1 MEKPHGRRAYT
12 SYHQSGRRFN
22 LAISNL
28 LPLKEET
35 GIYFVTT
42 IKKSSVYV
50 VAKIIPLYLILMGV
64 TGSSI
69 HTGLNILPYLY
80 HFIMLFL
87 FLIFSLKNRENRGY
101 VANGLKF
108 QKVRFDFMNAKAT
121 DYTTILPTGKENAIS
136 TNELAVIMGFS
147 DSRSLQTDIAKSR
160 NAGQIILSSTQG
172 GYYLP
177 KDDVEVQEFVAV
189 LRARAINTFRAL
201 KSAREYLQKDKGQM
215 SFNDLEGIED
225 EL

>member
-1 MEKPHGRRAYT
+1 
-12 SYHQSGRRFN
+12 
-22 LAISNL
+22 
-28 LPLKEET
+28 
-35 GIYFVTT
+35 
-42 IKKSSVYV
+42 
-50 VAKIIPLYLILMGV
+50 
-64 TGSSI
+64 
-69 HTGLNILPYLY
+69 
-80 HFIMLFL
+80 
-87 FLIFSLKNRENRGY
+87 
-101 VANGLKF
+101 
-108 QKVRFDFMNAKAT
+108 MNAKAT
-121 DYTTILPTGKENAIS
+121 DYTTILPIGKENAIS

-172 GYYLP
+172 GYYFP
-177 KDDVEVQEFVAV
+177 KDDAEVQEFVAV